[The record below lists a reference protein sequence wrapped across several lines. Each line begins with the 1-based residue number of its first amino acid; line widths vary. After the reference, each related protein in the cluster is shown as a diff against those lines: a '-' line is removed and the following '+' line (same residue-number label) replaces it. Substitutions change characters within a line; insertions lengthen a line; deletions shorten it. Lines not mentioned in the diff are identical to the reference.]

1 MNLETFSK
9 FGTCRTARGNC
20 ETFPNSV
27 CKAHLGPKF
36 ASLIFDA
43 FLLDKQTHNKTAKRN
58 KIKSNLSRLRPP
70 RIADPIESRE

>member
-43 FLLDKQTHNKTAKRN
+43 FLLDKKTQQDSEKKQN
-58 KIKSNLSRLRPP
+58 KIKLKQVKAAAHR
-70 RIADPIESRE
+70 